1 MKYKYLDEFYKAAY
15 INPQNIVLQQ
25 IDTFG
30 NRMSIFIIV
39 EKGDNIRIIQ
49 ADGAKDEPIKWSNIK
64 DIILSNNQFEELK
77 KIGGVE

>member
-1 MKYKYLDEFYKAAY
+1 MKYKYLDQFYKVAY
-15 INPQNIVLQQ
+15 IIPQDIVLQQ

-30 NRMSIFIIV
+30 NRMSIFIV